1 MKLGPVPFL
10 LAHRVSQELDDLS
23 DSIDEQAT
31 KSQATSADGV
41 SVQRRT
47 LKELDDHYDRKAGRE
62 AASAGRLGIN
72 IIQLRMPGAADGRC

>member
-1 MKLGPVPFL
+1 M
-10 LAHRVSQELDDLS
+10 SQDLSDLS

-47 LKELDDHYDRKAGRE
+47 LKELDDHYDRVASRQ
-62 AASAGRLGIN
+62 AAANGRLGIN

>member
-1 MKLGPVPFL
+1 MSETL
-10 LAHRVSQELDDLS
+10 SDLS

-47 LKELDDHYDRKAGRE
+47 LKDLDDHYDRVAGRE
-62 AASAGRLGIN
+62 AAKAGGLGFRIV
-72 IIQLRMPGAADGRC
+72 QLRQPGAADGRC